1 MKVSILGAGA
11 IGSMLGGLIR
21 YHRPD
26 IDVLLVVRGEHGRV
40 ITQRGAVRLE
50 GPWGTRDVAVA
61 TTADVAEIAGSD
73 LVLFSVK
80 SQATAEAIAGAAP
93 YLGDAVVV
101 SIQNGINED
110 LLLRHVP
117 PQRLVMGMTATNMA
131 VLEPGT
137 VSLQL
142 DGASVVGPAPGGAN
156 AAAATRA
163 AELLRHTGLQ
173 FEEHPNVLG
182 VRYTKLV
189 FNVLGYVACLSA
201 SNFITQ
207 AVCHREWRRTVG
219 LPLLGECAA
228 TFAAAGIELA
238 KIPGRPDVGSLRR
251 LLRMLDVPVAGSV
264 VAMVARRIYNRK
276 PIVFSLYQDLL
287 HGKPTEVDHINGH
300 VVRLARAQDL
310 AAPLNELA
318 VQMCHDLERRGPA
331 PFVDRREVIERFAAA
346 ARQPWPAGAR

>member
-1 MKVSILGAGA
+1 MKVSVVGAGA

-21 YHRPD
+21 HHRPD

-40 ITQRGAVRLE
+40 LSERGAVRLE
-50 GPWGTRDVAVA
+50 GPWGTRDVAIA
-61 TTADVAEIAGSD
+61 TTSDVADIAGSD
-73 LVLFSVK
+73 YVLFSVK
-80 SQATAEAIAGAAP
+80 SQATAEAVAGAAP
-93 YLGDAVVV
+93 YLDDAVVI
-101 SIQNGINED
+101 SIQNGINEEA
-110 LLLRHVP
+110 LLRHVA

-131 VLEPGT
+131 ILEAGA

-142 DGASVVGPAPGGAN
+142 DGASVVGPAPDRAN

-182 VRYTKLV
+182 VRYTKLA

-201 SNFITQ
+201 SNFITE
-207 AVCHREWRRTVG
+207 AICHREWRRAVG
-219 LPLLGECAA
+219 LPLLNECAA

-251 LLRMLDVPVAGSV
+251 LLGLLDMPVVGAV
-264 VAMVARRIYNRK
+264 VALVARRIYDRK

-287 HGKPTEVDHINGH
+287 HGKPTEVDYINGH
-300 VVRLARAQDL
+300 VVRLAHAHGM

-318 VQMCHDLERRGPA
+318 VAMCHELEARGPA
-331 PFVDRREVIERFAAA
+331 TFFDRDDVIERLAAA
-346 ARQPWPAGAR
+346 Q